1 MIVVDNNC
9 YRVNPSI
16 RTSPLVEG
24 QYRLYFGDR
33 TTSLKLSASEWEAIS
48 DFNSRDGLFDDL
60 FEKCSEF
67 FGASRA
73 GISRDDYLNWLCT
86 HGILLSVEA
95 PTLSAQVS
103 TNVLQA
109 NELNGHSNQLNGAA
123 NDHHQPPSQLQDR
136 KILLVSFSW
145 FTSRGLL
152 RPPRVLIR
160 LQAWLFPLV
169 ALLFIGTIHSFY
181 FGVKPL
187 GVLIAERSDPL
198 TGLSRLFIMLIVI
211 NLISVMV
218 SILSTYSMNI
228 DDQKLYLRLKW
239 GFLPRLAK
247 EQSAKAIKQ
256 SASKLEELIL
266 LAQPLLTRSYLV
278 ILSILFLYV
287 YTPIPDSSPFSRLNI
302 LVAIIQGSL
311 ASMIILLIPVRNTPG
326 RRLLEF
332 FGVMPKN
339 YLKIS
344 AKRTL
349 TIFSHLFRG
358 RFHSISISRSDVNSI
373 LFLCTLLLAFI
384 IKLCI
389 LYFILIPN
397 IAAEI
402 PTFAGHWTSLIV
414 RVALTLLLIRSLYLT
429 VITKLINKRVEGRPD
444 RSISRATNGPALLP
458 SSSGPQTTESIVVS
472 SSTLSSVSVHNRI
485 TNTLRSRYFLP
496 FILVVIFLFPFSAS
510 VTGSANVTEGEA
522 LDIRATEAAT
532 VKSIFQVGPSSA
544 ILEKGSKIL
553 ELFSP
558 TLSTQRS
565 QQLQLISK
573 LESDIR
579 TKKSLIRSIKTG
591 SIKLEGDNRNEELLS
606 ARAMVQKSQSRVR
619 ALENQI
625 RIQDDQ
631 IEKLRSLTKSGAI
644 SEFQLQN
651 LLSTQAALTGELEGA
666 RSELK
671 SANADVIVARRKQKI
686 DQDINSEEQLSNA
699 MDELSAA
706 ESSLKVGK
714 IALEAIDSRLAKLVV
729 TMPFDGVISSN
740 TRALLGRTVTTGETI
755 VTVKAQP
762 LTQTIVLIPEYDRA
776 RVRTTLPCILR
787 LYSVSNEEFKGRVS
801 SISPT
806 TVEIDGLQYVE
817 LQIQLDESLP
827 TNFIGSKGY
836 AKIDVGFT
844 CILFNL
850 LAPVTR
856 FVNVDLWSLLP

>member
-109 NELNGHSNQLNGAA
+109 NELNGHSNQLNGSA
-123 NDHHQPPSQLQDR
+123 NDLHQPPSQLQDR
-136 KILLVSFSW
+136 KILLVSFGW
-145 FTSRGLL
+145 ITSRGLL

-187 GVLIAERSDPL
+187 GILIAERSDPL
-198 TGLSRLFIMLIVI
+198 TGLPRLFIMLIVI

-247 EQSAKAIKQ
+247 EQSVKAIKQ

-266 LAQPLLTRSYLV
+266 LAQPLLIRSYLV

-287 YTPIPDSSPFSRLNI
+287 YTPLPDSSPFSRLNI

-349 TIFSHLFRG
+349 TIFSHLFHG
-358 RFHSISISRSDVNSI
+358 RFQNISISRSDVNSI

-384 IKLCI
+384 VKLCI

-414 RVALTLLLIRSLYLT
+414 RVALTLLLIRFLYLT

-444 RSISRATNGPALLP
+444 RSINRATNGPALLP
-458 SSSGPQTTESIVVS
+458 SSSGQQSTESIAVS

-485 TNTLRSRYFLP
+485 TNTFKSRYFLP

-510 VTGSANVTEGEA
+510 VTGSANVTEGAA

-532 VKSIFQVGPSSA
+532 VRSIFQVGPSSA
-544 ILEKGSKIL
+544 ILDKGSKIL

-558 TLSTQRS
+558 NLSTQRS
-565 QQLQLISK
+565 QQLHLISK

-631 IEKLRSLTKSGAI
+631 IEKLKSLTKSGAI

-651 LLSTQAALTGELEGA
+651 LLSTQAALSG
-666 RSELK
+666 
-671 SANADVIVARRKQKI
+671 ADVIVARRKQKI
-686 DQDINSEEQLSNA
+686 DQDINAEEQLSNA

-706 ESSLKVGK
+706 ESSLKVGN

-729 TMPFDGVISSN
+729 TMPFDGVISTN

-787 LYSVSNEEFKGRVS
+787 LYSVSNEEFKGSVS

-817 LQIQLDESLP
+817 LQIQLEESLP

-844 CILFNL
+844 CILFIL

>member
-24 QYRLYFGDR
+24 KYRLYFGDR

-48 DFNSRDGLFDDL
+48 DYNSRDGLFDDL
-60 FEKCSEF
+60 FNKCSEF
-67 FGASRA
+67 FDPTRA
-73 GISRDDYLNWLCT
+73 GISRDDYLDWLCT
-86 HGILLSVEA
+86 HGILLSVES
-95 PTLSAQVS
+95 PTISAQVPTS
-103 TNVLQA
+103 VLQA
-109 NELNGHSNQLNGAA
+109 NELNGHSNQLNGPVD
-123 NDHHQPPSQLQDR
+123 DHHHQSSQIQDR
-136 KILLVSFSW
+136 KILLVDFGW
-145 FTSRGLL
+145 ITSRGLL

-160 LQAWLFPLV
+160 LQAWIFPLV

-211 NLISVMV
+211 NMISVMA
-218 SILSTYSMNI
+218 SILSTYSMSI
-228 DDQKLYLRLKW
+228 DDQKLYLKLKW

-256 SASKLEELIL
+256 TATKLEELIL
-266 LAQPLLTRSYLV
+266 VALPLLIRSYLV

-326 RRLLEF
+326 RKLLEF

-339 YLKIS
+339 YLRIS
-344 AKRTL
+344 VKRAT

-358 RFHSISISRSDVNSI
+358 RFKSISISRSDVNSI

-384 IKLCI
+384 AKLLI

-397 IAAEI
+397 ISAEI

-414 RVALTLLLIRSLYLT
+414 RVALTLLLIRFLYLT
-429 VITKLINKRVEGRPD
+429 IITKLINKRNEGRTGKP
-444 RSISRATNGPALLP
+444 INRATNGPALLP
-458 SSSGPQTTESIVVS
+458 SSTALQSTESIVVS
-472 SSTLSSVSVHNRI
+472 SSTLSSISVHNRL
-485 TNTLRSRYFLP
+485 TTTFKSKYFLP

-532 VKSIFQVGPSSA
+532 VRSIFQVGPSSA
-544 ILEKGSKIL
+544 ILDKGSKIL

-565 QQLQLISK
+565 QQIQLISK

-579 TKKSLIRSIKTG
+579 TRKSLIRSIKTG

-606 ARAMVQKSQSRVR
+606 ARAMVQKSHSRIR

-625 RIQDDQ
+625 KIQDDQ
-631 IEKLRSLTKSGAI
+631 IAKLRELTKSGAI

-651 LLSTQAALTGELEGA
+651 LLSSQAALTGELEGA
-666 RSELK
+666 QSELK
-671 SANADVIVARRKQKI
+671 SANADVIVARRKQTI
-686 DQDINSEEQLSNA
+686 DQDINSEEQLSKA

-762 LTQTIVLIPEYDRA
+762 LTQTVVLIPEYDRA
-776 RVRTTLPCILR
+776 RVRTNLPCILR
-787 LYSVSNEEFKGRVS
+787 LYSVSNEEFKGSVS

-817 LQIQLDESLP
+817 LQIQLEESLP